1 MPGRSTVGLSALAL
15 AATCVAALAGCTAAS
30 HGGSAETSSVTTGTA
45 PDSAASTLSNA
56 PTPEADRA
64 GRRLSKA
71 ETSGVLP
78 TVATMPTGWS
88 GDPDNSLRDHSA
100 DTRSVVRPARCAPL
114 YNGIDEAYGNGA
126 VKSYVTFMSG
136 SQGPFVGVGISSS
149 DDVALKAFGA
159 SLAALP
165 SCRNFRVIDGKD
177 VQDVTASPLSVP
189 KLGDE
194 NLAIRFEI
202 VSESFL
208 ARFDA
213 LRVRVGHNILCADE
227 LAAIDARPR
236 TKELVDATRATIS
249 NLRG

>member
-1 MPGRSTVGLSALAL
+1 MARRSRVGRSALAL
-15 AATCVAALAGCTAAS
+15 TATCVGALTGCTAAS
-30 HGGSAETSSVTTGTA
+30 QGGASETSGATA
-45 PDSAASTLSNA
+45 GSSDSAAARQSDT

-64 GRRLSKA
+64 GRRLTKG

-78 TVATMPTGWS
+78 TVATLPTGWS

-114 YNGIDEAYGNGA
+114 YNGIDEAYEDGA

-149 DDVALKAFGA
+149 DDVAAKAFGP
-159 SLAALP
+159 SLAALS
-165 SCRNFRVIDGKD
+165 SCRSFRVIDGKD
-177 VQDVTASPLSVP
+177 VQQVTASPLSVP
-189 KLGDE
+189 RLGEED
-194 NLAIRFEI
+194 LAIRFQI
-202 VSESFL
+202 LSESFL

-213 LRVRVGHNILCADE
+213 LRIRVGHNIICADE

-236 TKELVDATRATIS
+236 TKQLVDATRATIS
-249 NLRG
+249 NLRE